1 MLKKFTI
8 SFILLFIAGCGATT
22 DNTAKEEDIIQ
33 QQPIRY
39 EVPRKE
45 VQEKG
50 YPDARELQKEKL
62 ADNDFQDYTD
72 PYTNE
77 ETQKV
82 AEELMK
88 NRDIILAE
96 VRSFEEQI
104 FVAVILRENNYG
116 RNHDMGVITDIEE
129 DVRRIIQDDDKQ
141 IIVLTDHIQWNRM
154 KNHYASPKG
163 LELFDDD
170 EDFFDEFFRN
180 NN

>member
-1 MLKKFTI
+1 MLKKVTI
-8 SFILLFIAGCGATT
+8 SFILLFIAGCGTTT
-22 DNTAKEEDIIQ
+22 DSTSKEEIIQ

-39 EVPRKE
+39 EVPQKE
-45 VQEKG
+45 MQEKE
-50 YPDARELQKEKL
+50 YPNARELQKEEL

-96 VRSFEEQI
+96 VRSTDEQI
-104 FVAVILRENNYG
+104 FVAVQLRENTHG
-116 RNHDMGVITDIEE
+116 RNHDMSVVTDIEE
-129 DVRRIIQDDDKQ
+129 DVRRIIDNDDKQ

-170 EDFFDEFFRN
+170 EDFFEEFFKN